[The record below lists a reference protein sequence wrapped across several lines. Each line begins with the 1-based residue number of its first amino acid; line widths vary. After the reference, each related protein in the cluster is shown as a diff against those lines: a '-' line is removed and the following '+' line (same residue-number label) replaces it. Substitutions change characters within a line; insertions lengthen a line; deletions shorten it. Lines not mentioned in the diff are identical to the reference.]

1 MYTRVKPPSH
11 VANIKAAQSKGHM
24 QDCMGRGR
32 RKERMS
38 YMRNGSR
45 TELERGTREGLGEGE
60 GMS

>member
-1 MYTRVKPPSH
+1 
-11 VANIKAAQSKGHM
+11 M

-38 YMRNGSR
+38 YMRNGRR
-45 TELERGTREGLGEGE
+45 TELERATREGLGEGE